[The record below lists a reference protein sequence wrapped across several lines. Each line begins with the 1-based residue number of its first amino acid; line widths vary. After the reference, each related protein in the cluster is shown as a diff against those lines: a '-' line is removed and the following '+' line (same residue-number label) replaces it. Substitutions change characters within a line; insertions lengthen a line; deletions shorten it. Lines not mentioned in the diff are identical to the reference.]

1 MSNVV
6 SGLALMRRAIW
17 LRLFPIPATCRSKA
31 GSMVGGGVR
40 RCWGATPKQCSRIH
54 SANWALG
61 QAARRLAREGRG
73 QVAVAIGGQEA
84 AQGHDGG
91 DGDCRGACR
100 L

>member
-1 MSNVV
+1 MV

-61 QAARRLAREGRG
+61 QAARRLANSDSVTLTLIVLSRLGCSVGFGCLRFF
-73 QVAVAIGGQEA
+73 GGF
-84 AQGHDGG
+84 GG
-91 DGDCRGACR
+91 
-100 L
+100 LSP